1 LSFWRWKLRQDA
13 SGRRGQAPAK
23 RTTASPIDF
32 VELVPV
38 RPAGAAG
45 EPAAALEL
53 VLAAGYRVR
62 LGVSFDRE
70 TLTQLLDVLEAR
82 R

>member
-1 LSFWRWKLRQDA
+1 
-13 SGRRGQAPAK
+13 
-23 RTTASPIDF
+23 

-38 RPAGAAG
+38 RSSGAAG
-45 EPAAALEL
+45 EPSAALEL
-53 VLAAGYRVR
+53 VLPAGYRVR

-70 TLTQLLDVLEAR
+70 TLPQLLDVLEAR